1 MTGMSKHLGPE
12 SRAYP
17 VLLGDRH
24 PHCYLSMVLQARL
37 LVLYPR
43 PLHAVARICPSTC

>member
-1 MTGMSKHLGPE
+1 MAGMSKHMGPE

-17 VLLGDRH
+17 VSLRDRH
-24 PHCYLSMVLQARL
+24 PLCHLSMVLQARL

-43 PLHAVARICPSTC
+43 PLYAVARICPRTC